1 MTRAIAVTATDTGV
15 GKTTVSCAIAAA
27 AAERGMRVRVL
38 KPIETGIADP
48 HGDCDAERLRKAA
61 RSTQKIGQASVWS
74 FRAPASPLFAARQA
88 GMAVDIGTLDA
99 AFETLCRDADL
110 VVVEGAGGLMVPI
123 TPTESFATLF
133 GRWGLP
139 VLIVAPDR
147 LGVVNHVRLTCQA
160 ACTEKLPITA
170 IVLHDVAPARRDA
183 TSAANGEVIREL
195 LPSVP
200 LMHFPWVA
208 DDQDFSSL
216 AAVARESGLL
226 ARCLDEAAHPA

>member
-61 RSTQKIGQASVWS
+61 RSTQRIGQASVWS
-74 FRAPASPLFAARQA
+74 FRAPASPMYAARMA
-88 GMAVDIGTLDA
+88 GMAVDVGLLDA
-99 AFETLCRDADL
+99 AFEAVCRDADF
-110 VVVEGAGGLMVPI
+110 VVVEGAGGLLVPL
-123 TPTESFATLF
+123 TATESFATLF
-133 GRWGLP
+133 KRWGLP
-139 VLIVAPDR
+139 TLIVAPDR

-160 ACTEKLPITA
+160 AGAEKLPITA
-170 IVLHDVAPARRDA
+170 IVLHDVAPDRRDA
-183 TSAANGEVIREL
+183 TSAANGEIIREL

-200 LMHFPWVA
+200 LVHFPWVA
-208 DDQDFSSL
+208 SDRDYSNL
-216 AAVARESGLL
+216 AAVARDSGLL
-226 ARCLDEAAHPA
+226 ARCLDETTHPA

>member
-27 AAERGMRVRVL
+27 AAERGLRVRVL

-88 GMAVDIGTLDA
+88 GMTIDVDRLDA
-99 AFETLCRDADL
+99 AFEAVCRDADF
-110 VVVEGAGGLMVPI
+110 VVEGAGGLMVPI

-133 GRWGLP
+133 KRWGLP
-139 VLIVAPDR
+139 MLIVAPDR

-160 ACTEKLPITA
+160 ASAEKLPITA
-170 IVLHDVAPARRDA
+170 IVLHDVALARRDA

-200 LMHFPWVA
+200 LVHFPWVA

-226 ARCLDEAAHPA
+226 ARCLDESARPA